1 MKFVVIDLTDKK
13 KNYVLREK
21 FMERFKGEITYAVL
35 FAVRGFGGIFRGGGR
50 GGTTQNCRTVFEN
63 SVSRP
68 VFHR

>member
-35 FAVRGFGGIFRGGGR
+35 FAVRGFGGIFRGGG
-50 GGTTQNCRTVFEN
+50 G
-63 SVSRP
+63 
-68 VFHR
+68 